1 MRIFFFITIF
11 FSQLSFSSDSNYVFG
26 WTQLD
31 NPDLMTPRGGTSSGP
46 DVDLDKTPNPLW
58 KEIQNDELTKFE
70 KDRLAILA
78 MQGEHKINFDFMET
92 MGFAE
97 DYIPPKPYQ
106 SWGTEFV
113 IAVEDEKDFISLQ
126 HIMVMFFEQDDGTTS
141 DPIVVKHWRQDWK
154 YQDNSIN
161 EFVGENTWERK
172 NLSYSER
179 KGTWSQTVYQVD
191 DSPRYEGFGEWKHFA
206 NSSSWTSNE
215 TKRPLPRREAT
226 IRDDYDIVIGT
237 NIHTITPNGWV
248 HEQNNNKATLDNK
261 VIAKE
266 IGLARYQRIENF
278 DWSAGYTYWDETSD
292 FWKKVREVWS
302 EKIEK
307 QKKIKVNSDV
317 GGNILFARLFG
328 LADDY
333 KNGNLDAIEKIETT
347 IDEHIEKRESGY
359 GYSVTVE

>member
-1 MRIFFFITIF
+1 MRLFFLIPIIF
-11 FSQLSFSSDSNYVFG
+11 SHLSFADNSYIFG

-31 NPDLMTPRGGTSSGP
+31 NSESFIPRGGTSAGP
-46 DVDLDKTPNPLW
+46 DVDLDEIPNPYWEEL
-58 KEIQNDELTKFE
+58 QNKNLSKFE

-78 MQGEHKINFDFMET
+78 MQGKHKVNFDFMET
-92 MGFAE
+92 MGFVE
-97 DYIPPKPYQ
+97 NYMPQKPYQ

-113 IAVEDEKDFISLQ
+113 IVIEDEGDYISLQ
-126 HIMVMFFEQDDGTTS
+126 HIMVMFFEQDDGSTS
-141 DPIVVKHWRQDWK
+141 DPMVVKHWRQDWQ
-154 YQDNSIN
+154 YQDKTIN
-161 EFVGENTWERK
+161 DFVGNNTWKKRNIPWK
-172 NLSYSER
+172 DR
-179 KGTWSQTVYQVD
+179 KGTWSQSVYQVD
-191 DSPRYEGFGEWKHFA
+191 DSPRYAGIGKWKHFS
-206 NSSSWTSNE
+206 NSSTWISNE
-215 TKRPLPRREAT
+215 TTRPLPRREST
-226 IRDDYDIVIGT
+226 IRNDYDFVVGT
-237 NIHTITPNGWV
+237 NIHTITPTGWV

-278 DWSAGYTYWDETSD
+278 DWSEGYTYWDETSD

-307 QKKIKVNSDV
+307 SKKIKVNSDV
-317 GGNILFARLFG
+317 DGNILFARLFG

-347 IDEHIEKRESGY
+347 IDEHVEKRQSGY